1 MTRLGTYALSAVLA
15 LSANAAASAAR
26 PSGCSKPAVSAIA
39 SLICSDD
46 ELAKLDRRLTET
58 YAMAIRKAA
67 RQHPR
72 LLQTDQ
78 ADWIKARDACW
89 QSADQRR
96 CTLDRYRQRLAELQ
110 ARYRLVPHTGPT
122 RYACDGRPENG
133 VLAYWFD
140 TDPPTLIAQ
149 RGSEVALMYQQPAAS
164 GSRYAGRNESLW
176 EWHGEATIV
185 WGYQAP
191 AMHCRVMH

>member
-1 MTRLGTYALSAVLA
+1 MMRPCRHAIGVIFALSGG
-15 LSANAAASAAR
+15 AAAGPP
-26 PSGCSKPAVSAIA
+26 PSSDCSSPAVSTIA

-46 ELAKLDRRLTET
+46 ELTTLDRRIAAT
-58 YAMAIRKAA
+58 YAAATRKATG
-67 RQHPR
+67 QHPR
-72 LLQTDQ
+72 RLQTEQ
-78 ADWIKARDACW
+78 ADWMKTRDACW
-89 QSADQRR
+89 KSSDQRR
-96 CTLDRYRQRLAELQ
+96 CTLDSYRQRIAELQ

-122 RYACDGRPENG
+122 RYTCDGRRADT

-140 TDPPTLIAQ
+140 TDPPTLIAE
-149 RGSEVALMYQQPAAS
+149 RGAETALMYRQPSAS

-191 AMHCRVMH
+191 EMRCVAAP